1 MISALPLWYQILRTS
16 ILHASPIAQDI
27 AISRAS
33 PSILLPETI
42 QAKKILFSRGRNLYS
57 YLFPTPSANYLEGS
71 LESPS
76 FVALPGE
83 VSAFPCHLYTPI
95 MIIR

>member
-1 MISALPLWYQILRTS
+1 MENVIDDLRTS

-33 PSILLPETI
+33 SSILLLVTI
-42 QAKKILFSRGRNLYS
+42 QAKKILFSRRRNLYS
-57 YLFPTPSANYLEGS
+57 YLFSTPSANYLEGS
-71 LESPS
+71 LESPF

-83 VSAFPCHLYTPI
+83 VSGFSRHLYTPI